1 MAKNTPS
8 KVESFGQRP
17 SSAAGT
23 PALPNSYSQK
33 PGSASVGKASSPS
46 AEGSE
51 RGTTGK
57 GIPSGVQKNSGT
69 DNRHSLNQFGPA
81 APAAISFGN
90 KDKRPSGVDKGF
102 SQLP

>member
-1 MAKNTPS
+1 MAKTTPS
-8 KVESFGQRP
+8 GVASFGQRP

-57 GIPSGVQKNSGT
+57 GIPSGVQRNSGVE
-69 DNRHSLNQFGPA
+69 NRQSMLKKGPM
-81 APAAISFGN
+81 APAAISTGN
-90 KDKRPSGVDKGF
+90 KDVIPAGVDEF
-102 SQLP
+102 NEVP

>member
-1 MAKNTPS
+1 MAKTTPS
-8 KVESFGQRP
+8 AVEAFGQRP

-33 PGSASVGKASSPS
+33 PGSASVGKAPSPS

-57 GIPSGVQKNSGT
+57 GIPSGVQKNTGKE
-69 DNRHSLNQFGPA
+69 NRHSLNEFGPM
-81 APAAISFGN
+81 APASISFGN
-90 KDKRPSGVDKGF
+90 KSVMPAGVDEF
-102 SQLP
+102 EEVP